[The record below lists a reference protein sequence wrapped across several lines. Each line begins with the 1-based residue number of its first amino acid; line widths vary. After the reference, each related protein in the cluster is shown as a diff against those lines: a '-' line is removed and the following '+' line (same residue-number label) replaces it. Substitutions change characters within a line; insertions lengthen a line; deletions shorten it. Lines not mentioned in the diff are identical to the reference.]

1 MAEAAV
7 ASTASAAPATTA
19 PVAAPNAT
27 DTSADAANDTAD
39 EKAPDPE
46 EELEKHVQHAVR
58 AGKRKEA
65 AKKAAE
71 AKAAKSAPAKP
82 EKDAPAPEKK
92 PEAKADAE
100 PDAAADAAEEPERE
114 KPRRGM
120 SAKQLLEAGDIEG
133 AFMEAFGKKPGDFQ
147 ITSARWEEFR
157 RVQQRE
163 KQKLA
168 QRTQQVNDLI
178 ERASKDARSL
188 LPFREAKQLYE
199 SGDYEGALRH
209 AFGASFDDFQRGL
222 LKQYHGRNPEV
233 EALKAELERD
243 RQERLRERQE
253 YQAQRERQQLEQQER
268 QFVESLTST
277 IAGSDDGQL
286 AALSRKPVFIRRVY
300 ALMQEHYDSA
310 TDTTLPVLEAADMA
324 RRELVDHF
332 GDVFGSRDAGAPA
345 VSVRGGSNLAKP
357 AAPAART
364 ISQHGASETSAPP
377 SGAHGLDLDTQV
389 NAILRQFGHGR

>member
-7 ASTASAAPATTA
+7 ASAASAAPATTA
-19 PVAAPNAT
+19 PVAAPNAA

-71 AKAAKSAPAKP
+71 AKAAKATPAKP
-82 EKDAPAPEKK
+82 DKDAPAPEKK
-92 PEAKADAE
+92 PEAKAEAE
-100 PDAAADAAEEPERE
+100 PDAAGEPEPE

-157 RVQQRE
+157 KVQQRE

-222 LKQYHGRNPEV
+222 LKQYHGKNPEV
-233 EALKAELERD
+233 EAIRSEWEREK
-243 RQERLRERQE
+243 QERLRERQE

-268 QFVESLTST
+268 QFVEHMTTT
-277 IAGSDDGQL
+277 IAGSDDAQL